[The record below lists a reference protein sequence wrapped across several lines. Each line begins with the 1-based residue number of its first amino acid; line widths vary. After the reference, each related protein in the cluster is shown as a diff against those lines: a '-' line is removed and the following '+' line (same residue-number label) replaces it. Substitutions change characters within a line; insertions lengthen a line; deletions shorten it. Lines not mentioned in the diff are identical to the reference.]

1 VNKIYLICEAVFMA
15 EKITEIKD
23 LLSLILK
30 KLEATEL
37 KIERQANDIKA
48 YINQQELDIETS
60 KLLMAQQKAT
70 KTSIEILR
78 DEIEELHQVIKLI
91 FNEIGLEQ
99 NKGEN

>member
-1 VNKIYLICEAVFMA
+1 MNKQT
-15 EKITEIKD
+15 TEIRE
-23 LLSLILK
+23 LLSHILN

-37 KIERQANDIKA
+37 KIERQANDIKT
-48 YINQQELDIETS
+48 YIEQHKLDSETS

-78 DEIEELHQVIKLI
+78 DEIEELHQVVKLI

-99 NKGEN
+99 NKEEQ